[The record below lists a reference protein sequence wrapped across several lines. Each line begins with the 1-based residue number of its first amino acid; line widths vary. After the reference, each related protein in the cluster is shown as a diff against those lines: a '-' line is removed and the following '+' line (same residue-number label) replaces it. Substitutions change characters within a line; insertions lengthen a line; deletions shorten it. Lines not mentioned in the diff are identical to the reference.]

1 MHENL
6 TILQQHVDGAGV
18 VKLTS
23 GLVQIPGCVQLDARE
38 RGVAAYIHRLLKTEG
53 IPVELQQAQPGRDNV
68 IATLKGA
75 GGGRSLMLCGHM
87 DTVPP
92 YGMEDPYS
100 GRVVDGILYGRG
112 ACDMKGGLAAMLA
125 TIIGI
130 QRSGMRLAG
139 NLVLAAVIDEEEMG
153 KGVDFLAEHGP
164 FVDGAVIG
172 EPTDLQ
178 IALGHKGLEW
188 LKIEVRGKKV
198 HGGRLEQGVN
208 AVAMAARLLE
218 RIYNDYVPR
227 LNARAHPVLGK
238 PTINAGR
245 ISGGDQPSTVP
256 DLCTIEF
263 DRRWVPSESLESV
276 YAELNEIID
285 DLHRLDERFWAQVS
299 GYYPAEAM
307 LPHNP
312 FCTDPADALVRAA
325 LLAGPA
331 SGLAPASLTAFP
343 AWSDAGILAACTRA
357 SCIVFG
363 PGDLALA
370 HTARECVP
378 VEQLKQAA
386 RIYAAIALDY
396 CGPLAV

>member
-6 TILQQHVDGAGV
+6 TILMQHVDGAGV
-18 VKLTS
+18 VKLTA
-23 GLVQIPGCVQLDARE
+23 GLVQIPGCVQTDARE

-92 YGMEDPYS
+92 YGMEDAYS

-125 TIIGI
+125 AIFGI
-130 QRSGMRLAG
+130 QRSGIRLAG
-139 NLVLAAVIDEEEMG
+139 DLVLAAVIDEEEMG

-198 HGGRLEQGVN
+198 HGGRLEQGIN

-227 LNARAHPVLGK
+227 LNARAHPVLGR

-285 DLHRLDERFWAQVS
+285 DLHRQDERFCAQVR
-299 GYYPAEAM
+299 GYYPAEAL

-312 FCTDPADALVRAA
+312 FCTDPSDALVQSA

-331 SGLAPASLTAFP
+331 CGLTPASLTAFP

-357 SCIVFG
+357 SCIVLG